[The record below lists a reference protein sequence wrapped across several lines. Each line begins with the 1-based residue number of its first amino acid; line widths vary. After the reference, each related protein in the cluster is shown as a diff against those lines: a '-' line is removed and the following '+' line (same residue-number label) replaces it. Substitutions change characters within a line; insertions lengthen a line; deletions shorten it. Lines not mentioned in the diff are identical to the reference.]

1 MIEFLKLFFIRIFN
15 FFFIVRAIQ
24 MVSGYGGEFSAW
36 RIPGRANPAKPLRYA
51 RPKVPH
57 SVDVYDLSK
66 DVLFVF
72 FGQVAEK
79 A

>member
-1 MIEFLKLFFIRIFN
+1 MIEFLKLFVIRIFK
-15 FFFIVRAIQ
+15 FVFIIRAIQ
-24 MVSGYGGEFSAW
+24 MVLGYGGEFSTW
-36 RIPGRANPAKPLRYA
+36 RIPGRANPAKPLRYV

-66 DVLFVF
+66 VVLLVF